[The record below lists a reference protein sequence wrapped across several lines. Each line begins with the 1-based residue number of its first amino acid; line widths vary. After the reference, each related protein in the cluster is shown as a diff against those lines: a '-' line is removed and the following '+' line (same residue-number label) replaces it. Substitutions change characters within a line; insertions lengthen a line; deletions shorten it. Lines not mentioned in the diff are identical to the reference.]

1 MFKDRLREARKKA
14 GMTQKEVAA
23 ALGID
28 DTTYCGYE
36 TGKRQHDALRIKELA
51 RCLNTSGDY
60 LLELSTVE
68 GQKSSLSSSDNL
80 LLRLFHQL
88 NEEGQEKLLDYAD
101 DLVQSEK
108 YNKKTGSGV
117 LDREA

>member
-36 TGKRQHDALRIKELA
+36 TGKRQPDALRIKELA
-51 RCLNTSGDY
+51 HCLNTSGDY
-60 LLELSTVE
+60 LLELPMVE
-68 GQKSSLSSSDNL
+68 DQKSALSSKENL

-88 NEEGQEKLLDYAD
+88 NEEGQDDLLDYAD
-101 DLVQSEK
+101 TLVRSDK
-108 YNKKTGSGV
+108 FNKKTGADR